1 MLLLATTCLGSFF
14 FGMYFVKIFSKYR
27 LILHHFRFDPLSLII
42 YTLSL
47 VKRLFGN
54 LGINI
59 SAIALALVSAS
70 PSALQMVY
78 LLQQFF
84 FKNDLCPINLNILSY
99 TNLLGI
105 SITLLQL
112 LCQALLPFQRALYTD
127 VSRRL
132 CQDKISLSATER
144 WFDLLLIEVAML
156 WLLFVFLN

>member
-1 MLLLATTCLGSFF
+1 MVLLATTCLGSFF
-14 FGMYFVKIFSKYR
+14 FGMYFVKIFSEYR
-27 LILHHFRFDPLSLII
+27 LILHHFRFDSLSLII

-59 SAIALALVSAS
+59 SAIALALASAS

-84 FKNDLCPINLNILSY
+84 LKKDLCPINLNILSY

-105 SITLLQL
+105 SIKLLQL
-112 LCQALLPFQRALYTD
+112 LCQTLLSNVLYILMFLGGYAKTKYLWVQQKD
-127 VSRRL
+127 
-132 CQDKISLSATER
+132 
-144 WFDLLLIEVAML
+144 DLIYC
-156 WLLFVFLN
+156 

>member
-1 MLLLATTCLGSFF
+1 MVLLATTCLGSFF
-14 FGMYFVKIFSKYR
+14 FGMYFVKIFSEYR
-27 LILHHFRFDPLSLII
+27 LILHHFRFDSLSLII

-59 SAIALALVSAS
+59 SAIALALASAS

-84 FKNDLCPINLNILSY
+84 LKKDLCPISLNILSY

-105 SITLLQL
+105 SIKLLQL
-112 LCQALLPFQRALYTD
+112 LCQTLLPFQRALYTD

-144 WFDLLLIEVAML
+144 
-156 WLLFVFLN
+156 